1 VTLTHEPSARSAAT
15 ALSAGRFGR
24 HYVEMVL
31 AMAVGMAVYGI
42 LFRSP
47 LDPTGY
53 RTVLQAHPYFSE
65 CLMLLAMSIPMAAF
79 MQYRNHGWR
88 RTTEMVV
95 GMVLPA
101 VAVICLV
108 AFAAV
113 PAFTDS
119 TLSLWSHAAMLLGM
133 LAAMLYRRGEYASPH
148 LHHAPKAG
156 N

>member
-1 VTLTHEPSARSAAT
+1 
-15 ALSAGRFGR
+15 
-24 HYVEMVL
+24 
-31 AMAVGMAVYGI
+31 MAVGMAVYGI
-42 LFRSP
+42 LFRSA

-53 RTVLQAHPYFSE
+53 RTVLQAHPYISE
-65 CLMLLAMSIPMAAF
+65 CLMLIAMSIPMAAF

-133 LAAMLYRRGEYASPH
+133 LAAMLYRRGEYAGLH
-148 LHHAPKAG
+148 LHHVPKTG